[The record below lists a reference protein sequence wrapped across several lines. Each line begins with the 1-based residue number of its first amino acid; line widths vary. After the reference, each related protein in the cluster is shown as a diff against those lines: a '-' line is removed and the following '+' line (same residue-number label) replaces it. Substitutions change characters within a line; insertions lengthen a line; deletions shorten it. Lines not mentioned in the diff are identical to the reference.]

1 MYYTPDIF
9 ACWIEVI
16 GILSAL
22 YIIASLAWKV
32 WSILSLYVY
41 GESNIDYKALGDW
54 SVVTGSTDGIGLQ
67 FAEQLAAKG
76 QNIVLISRSLEKLE
90 RVSRNIE
97 EKYGVSTKVIAA
109 DYSAADIYDRIQSG
123 IEGLKVG
130 TLINN
135 VGVAYDHPET
145 FHQGVERWPNFAEK
159 MVMVNIMSVVKMTE
173 MILPKM
179 VAQKKGLILNIS
191 SGSGLKP
198 LPTLALY
205 GASKQFVDSFSKAV
219 ATECKSEGVVVQS
232 VMPFFVSTKMAKFNT
247 SALVPSPESYVRD
260 CLRTAG
266 RTNRTFGC
274 LSHALQ
280 AEGTIMN
287 NEKLHLAMW
296 LKIGNRLKT
305 RRLKKLAASKEK

>member
-1 MYYTPDIF
+1 M
-9 ACWIEVI
+9 
-16 GILSAL
+16 
-22 YIIASLAWKV
+22 
-32 WSILSLYVY
+32 YVY
-41 GESNIDYKALGDW
+41 GESNVDYKALGDW
-54 SVVTGSTDGIGLQ
+54 SVITGSTDGIGLQ

-123 IEGLKVG
+123 IEGLKIG

-145 FHQGVERWPNFAEK
+145 FHKGTKRWPNFAEK
-159 MVMVNIMSVVKMTE
+159 MIMVNIMSVVKMTE
-173 MILPKM
+173 LILPKM

-198 LPTLALY
+198 LPMLSLY
-205 GASKQFVDSFSKAV
+205 AATKQFVVSFSKGIAK
-219 ATECKSEGVVVQS
+219 ECESEGVTVQS
-232 VMPFFVSTKMAKFNT
+232 VMPFFVSTKMAKLSTNI
-247 SALVPSPESYVRD
+247 LIPPPESYVQD
-260 CLRTAG
+260 CLRTVG
-266 RTNRTFGC
+266 KTNNTFGC

-280 AEGTIMN
+280 GETTMMMTEN
-287 NEKLHLAMW
+287 LWMKMW
-296 LKIGNRLKT
+296 MKIGK
-305 RRLKKLAASKEK
+305 RRLKKLGLED